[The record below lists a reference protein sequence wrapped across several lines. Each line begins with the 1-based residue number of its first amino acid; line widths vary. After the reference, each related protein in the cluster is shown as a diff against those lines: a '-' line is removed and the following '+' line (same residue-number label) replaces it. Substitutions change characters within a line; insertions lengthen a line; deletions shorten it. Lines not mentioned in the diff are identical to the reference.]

1 MPPATTEHEHDYDRL
16 KEVKQFDESKIGVKG
31 LVDSGVTAIPRFFHH
46 PPENLPGPKPKNRP
60 RLTVPVVDLSGDR
73 STVVEQIRQ
82 SASTIGF
89 FQIVN
94 HSIPVTVIDSA
105 VGSMKEFF
113 EQPNEYKMRFYHRE
127 AGKGAAYSTNFDLYQ
142 SKAASWRDTLQVRM
156 SPVAPDWEAVPEM
169 CREPL
174 AEWDKAAV
182 GLGEELMSIL
192 CDGLGIKSD
201 KLKELSCLE
210 GRVFASHYYPQ
221 CPQPELTVGLTSHTD
236 PGVLTMV
243 VQNEV
248 GGLLQVKCG
257 DDWADVEAVHGAIVV
272 NIGDLLQMMSNDEYK
287 SAQHRVLAN
296 HVEGARVSIAVFF
309 NPSNRDKL
317 YGPFP
322 ELISTSKPAVYREF
336 IYEDYMRRFFTKEL
350 DGKTLTNFYKVDN
363 TKA

>member
-1 MPPATTEHEHDYDRL
+1 MNTNKKASMVEH
-16 KEVKQFDESKIGVKG
+16 SC
-31 LVDSGVTAIPRFFHH
+31 S
-46 PPENLPGPKPKNRP
+46 
-60 RLTVPVVDLSGDR
+60 
-73 STVVEQIRQ
+73 
-82 SASTIGF
+82 
-89 FQIVN
+89 IVCSVSLLN
-94 HSIPVTVIDSA
+94 S
-105 VGSMKEFF
+105 
-113 EQPNEYKMRFYHRE
+113 
-127 AGKGAAYSTNFDLYQ
+127 
-142 SKAASWRDTLQVRM
+142 LQVRM
-156 SPVAPDWEAVPEM
+156 SPIAPDWEAVPEM

-272 NIGDLLQMMSNDEYK
+272 NIGDLLQVSTSRQWRILPVECARTERHGHKKKPGQARAKHSICKNFGSKYGKLALRPKNLPGPWPCQWPSKNRPCKPVQPVFMKIIMCQTVNNIREMTNQTSRMMSNDEYK

-322 ELISTSKPAVYREF
+322 ELISTTKPAVYREF
-336 IYEDYMRRFFTKEL
+336 KYEDYMRRFFTKEL

>member
-1 MPPATTEHEHDYDRL
+1 MKSFGL
-16 KEVKQFDESKIGVKG
+16 KLKNKLCRVKIEKG
-31 LVDSGVTAIPRFFHH
+31 
-46 PPENLPGPKPKNRP
+46 KK
-60 RLTVPVVDLSGDR
+60 
-73 STVVEQIRQ
+73 Q
-82 SASTIGF
+82 SF
-89 FQIVN
+89 
-94 HSIPVTVIDSA
+94 
-105 VGSMKEFF
+105 
-113 EQPNEYKMRFYHRE
+113 
-127 AGKGAAYSTNFDLYQ
+127 GKGAAYSTNFDLYQ

-296 HVEGARVSIAVFF
+296 PVEGARVSIAVFF

-322 ELISTSKPAVYREF
+322 ELISTTKPAVYREF
-336 IYEDYMRRFFTKEL
+336 KYEDYMRRFFTKEL